1 MPKQISK
8 SDIYQSLNQV
18 KHPEMNNRNLVELQ
32 VVKDVAIKNS
42 NVLVTLS
49 LPNLNVPIKD
59 ELIETVKQA
68 VIDVS
73 EDLIVDV
80 KVTEM
85 NPEQRSVFSAIA
97 REEQRSPKA
106 STHVK
111 KIIAVLSGKGGVGKS
126 SVAGLLASSLRR
138 AGYQVGILDADI
150 TGPSIPKMF
159 GVSKSPEVGP
169 DGIFP
174 VRTHRGIRIM
184 SINLLL
190 PDKNQPVVW
199 RGPLIG
205 GTIKQFWTDITWG
218 DLDFLIL
225 DLPPGT
231 SDAALTVM
239 QSLPLDG
246 VLLVTSP
253 QDLAGMV
260 VRKAANMAI
269 HLGVPI
275 IGLIENMSY
284 IVCPKCGTQ
293 INVFG
298 IGQVEETAREIG
310 TNILGQIA
318 LDSELSILCD
328 RGEIEEYH
336 SEAFEVI
343 AEAVLQRTA
352 TLDLVPAVKMSTTS

>member
-1 MPKQISK
+1 MTEQISK
-8 SDIYQSLNQV
+8 TDILKTLNQV
-18 KHPEMNNRNLVELQ
+18 KHPEMNGRNLVELQ
-32 VVKDVAIKNS
+32 MVKDVDVNNS
-42 NVLVTLS
+42 NILVTLA

-59 ELIETVKQA
+59 ELIETVKQE
-68 VIDVS
+68 V
-73 EDLIVDV
+73 VDIGPGMNVEV
-80 KVTEM
+80 KVVEM
-85 NPEQRSVFSAIA
+85 NPEERSAFSAMA
-97 REEQRSPKA
+97 REEQNAPKA

-138 AGYQVGILDADI
+138 SGYQVGILDADI
-150 TGPSIPKMF
+150 TGPSIPKLF
-159 GVSKSPEVGP
+159 GLSKTPEVSP
-169 DGIFP
+169 DGILP
-174 VRTHRGIRIM
+174 VRSHRGIRIM

-284 IVCPKCGTQ
+284 IICPQCGTQ

-298 IGQVEETAREIG
+298 SGQVEETARSIG
-310 TNILGQIA
+310 TSILGQIA

-336 SEAFEVI
+336 SDAFEII
-343 AEAVLQRTA
+343 AESVVQRTA
-352 TLDLVPAVKMSTTS
+352 TLDFMPTDKVSTTS